1 MTSELFTGDVWT
13 QISRSAR
20 KCNSASFV
28 AVAFVGKGATK
39 MMPLSKGSRLV
50 VDASKRTVKAGLTN
64 PFELEKYYKK
74 GVKIYSHKDLHAKV
88 FVFADVA
95 FVGSANVST
104 NSKNVLTEAILKSD
118 VRSVLL
124 SAKSF
129 VKQIGLVEMGQD
141 EILALQKVY
150 VAPRKVK
157 GKAARRKKTVGLRIV
172 HLGESEDVPDD
183 ATEEVKAGEKR
194 ARLMLKARHKSEY
207 VWYTYD
213 VKKFP
218 DGEHILFI
226 QDDYMWPPS
235 TVLFSQKVKGITVVH
250 VEMSTQRDK
259 SLRSVKGRLSK
270 TTFRRLARQGVMSEN
285 ASKEVLQLWDTV

>member
-1 MTSELFTGDVWT
+1 MTSELITGDVWT

-20 KCNSASFV
+20 KCSSASYV
-28 AVAFVGKGATK
+28 AVAFVGKGATR
-39 MMPLSKGSRLV
+39 MMPLNKGSRLV

-88 FVFADVA
+88 FVFGDVA

-104 NSKNVLTEAILKSD
+104 NSKSVLTEAILKSD
-118 VRSVLL
+118 VRSVLH

-150 VAPRKVK
+150 VAPRNVR
-157 GKAARRKKTVGLRIV
+157 GKAARRKKPVGLRIV
-172 HLGESEDVPDD
+172 HLGENEDVPDD
-183 ATEEVKAGEKR
+183 AAQEVEAGEKR
-194 ARLMLKARHKSEY
+194 ARLMLKTRHKSHY
-207 VWYTYD
+207 VWYTSRIEF
-213 VKKFP
+213 VE
-218 DGEHILFI
+218 GEHVLFI

-235 TVLFSQKVKGITVVH
+235 TVLFVQKVKGITVVH
-250 VEMSTQRDK
+250 VEMRTQRDK

-270 TTFRRLARQGVMSEN
+270 TAFRRLARQGVMSEE
-285 ASKEVLQLWDTV
+285 ASKEILQLWDTV